1 MNEARVKKKLLRDL
15 PSVSGTD
22 KATIFRSDCFKYP
35 NIDFFLSKKNIDFF
49 FREFFIFANLQRIN
63 CFGVYIAQQTVTFQ
77 KHMRGS
83 IYKFWIN

>member
-15 PSVSGTD
+15 PSVSGTLT
-22 KATIFRSDCFKYP
+22 KLQFSVVIVSSIQTLIFFV
-35 NIDFFLSKKNIDFF
+35 KKNIDFF

>member
-1 MNEARVKKKLLRDL
+1 MKQGLKKVIEGFAKCFWH
-15 PSVSGTD
+15 SD

-35 NIDFFLSKKNIDFF
+35 NIDFF